1 MLNDDNLPER
11 KKNFQHHKNA
21 LHLIEPF
28 NNSWILSHTT
38 TCHATNAGAITHN
51 DANNATNN
59 SCSSKIS
66 VNMSDMA
73 CNDCINELQKICRH
87 NIQLT
92 YITLHLLEAT
102 SKYYYN
108 TISLDL

>member
-1 MLNDDNLPER
+1 MLKDDNLPER
-11 KKNFQHHKNA
+11 KKNFQQHKNA
-21 LHLIEPF
+21 LHLIEQF

-38 TCHATNAGAITHN
+38 TCHATNAGAITHS
-51 DANNATNN
+51 DTNNAT
-59 SCSSKIS
+59 SSSTNS